1 MGVWKTEPQRTSP
14 FMSGV
19 RSFHLRSFLPIFLQP
34 LTGSTRFFRPYLAMV
49 PDRVGRACQRA
60 GKDKAAQR
68 MADAPESIES
78 WDTQVMELSAAPPGV
93 KAHIGLP

>member
-1 MGVWKTEPQRTSP
+1 
-14 FMSGV
+14 
-19 RSFHLRSFLPIFLQP
+19 
-34 LTGSTRFFRPYLAMV
+34 MV
-49 PDRVGRACQRA
+49 PDCVGRACQRA